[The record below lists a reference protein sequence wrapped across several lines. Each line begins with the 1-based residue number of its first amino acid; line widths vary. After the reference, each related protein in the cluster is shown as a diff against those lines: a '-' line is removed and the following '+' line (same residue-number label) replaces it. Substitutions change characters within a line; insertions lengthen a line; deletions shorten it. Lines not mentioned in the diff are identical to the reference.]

1 MIFISIQTITLNMIN
16 DWTINL
22 KSNFYNS
29 NLFNSINNIKCNKI
43 IATLKTQNYLNI
55 NKIPNYKTQHI

>member
-29 NLFNSINNIKCNKI
+29 NLIIKCIKI